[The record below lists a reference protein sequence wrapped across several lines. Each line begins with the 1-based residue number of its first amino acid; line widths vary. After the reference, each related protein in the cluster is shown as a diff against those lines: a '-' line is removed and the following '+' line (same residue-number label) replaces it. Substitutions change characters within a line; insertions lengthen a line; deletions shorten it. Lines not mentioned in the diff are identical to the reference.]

1 MKFDKYFEKNRAE
14 FDADMPPPD
23 LWKGIEQK
31 LDAHQNRQEDDF
43 PSHLKKDRAGGTS
56 LKAQKKDEVKS
67 GANPKTQ
74 GKTIHLDTESPGR
87 AGKDKTERNLFFRA
101 SVWKAAAALLLTFS
115 LGYWVAQSGIGVNGN
130 CEGEGNSGG
139 LAQIETSK
147 ETKPVN
153 LSELSPEAAEAEGFY
168 LNNIATFTS
177 ELKTFEN
184 EQPELV
190 QEFLK
195 EHEALDL
202 MYLELKKDLKQ
213 DMNNEQ
219 ILNLMIQNLQL
230 RITVLQNQKS
240 ILEGVNNRKNQKN
253 PDNFFNKEKKNKRS
267 FL

>member
-14 FDADMPPPD
+14 FDADMPPAD

-31 LDAHQNRQEDDF
+31 LDAYQKGEKGD
-43 PSHLKKDRAGGTS
+43 GV
-56 LKAQKKDEVKS
+56 AQPQVR
-67 GANPKTQ
+67 
-74 GKTIHLDTESPGR
+74 GKTIHLDTEIPGR
-87 AGKDKTERNLFFRA
+87 AGKDKTARNLFFRA
-101 SVWKAAAALLLTFS
+101 AVWKAAAALLLTFS
-115 LGYWVAQSGIGVNGN
+115 LGYWVAQSGIGVNSN
-130 CEGEGNSGG
+130 GEGNSGG

-240 ILEGVNNRKNQKN
+240 ILEGVNDRNNQKS